1 MSVGEI
7 ILNIIIILF
16 LASGIFFFFVGVVGL
31 IRMPDVFT
39 RMHATTKCDTMGAG
53 LVFAGLI
60 LWQGMSFVSL
70 NILLILVFVW
80 LTNPTAAHAIAK
92 SAYKRLE
99 SGLDYKEDENGNS

>member
-7 ILNIIIILF
+7 ILNIIILICLT
-16 LASGIFFFFVGVVGL
+16 SGLFFFFVGVVGL
-31 IRMPDVFT
+31 VRMPDVFT

-53 LVFAGLI
+53 LIFLGLI
-60 LWQGMSFVSL
+60 IWQGMSFVSL
-70 NILLILVFVW
+70 NILLILIFVW

-99 SGLDYKEDENGNS
+99 SGLETKEDK

>member
-7 ILNIIIILF
+7 IQNIIVIICLS
-16 LASGIFFFFVGVVGL
+16 SGLFFFVVGVVGL

-53 LVFAGLI
+53 LIFLGLI
-60 LWQGMSFVSL
+60 VWQGLSFISL
-70 NILLILVFVW
+70 NILLILIFVW

-92 SAYKRLE
+92 SAYQRLE
-99 SGLDYKEDENGNS
+99 SGIADKEEE

>member
-1 MSVGEI
+1 MEI
-7 ILNIIIILF
+7 ILDIIILLF
-16 LASGIFFFFVGVVGL
+16 LISGLFFFFVGVVGL
-31 IRMPDVFT
+31 LRMPNVFT

-60 LWQGMSFVSL
+60 MWQGATFISA

-92 SAYKRLE
+92 TAYKRLE
-99 SGLDYKEDENGNS
+99 TGLLEEDGE

>member
-1 MSVGEI
+1 MSPLEI
-7 ILNIIIILF
+7 ILNILILIC
-16 LASGIFFFFVGVVGL
+16 LVSGLFFFFVGVVGL

-53 LVFAGLI
+53 LIFLGLI
-60 LWQGMSFVSL
+60 IWQGMSFVSL
-70 NILLILVFVW
+70 NILLILIFVW

-99 SGLDYKEDENGNS
+99 SGLEVKEDK